1 MVWGD
6 EEACGRCIGKGGQS
20 LVVCLGES
28 DGRRAEVVVV
38 KVIVIVMV
46 MVLAVV
52 AAAVAVVFG

>member
-6 EEACGRCIGKGGQS
+6 EEACGRCVGKGGQS

-38 KVIVIVMV
+38 IVIVMV

>member
-1 MVWGD
+1 MGD

-38 KVIVIVMV
+38 IVIVMV